1 MRVPT
6 ESHAAVAK
14 ATPLATPITPQNGK
28 QNVDMYHVLQLQNNY
43 STSREE
49 HKNGKHEDRSLSTD
63 RIACVH
69 LQTVRCRAMVAKI
82 LYGEYSLLNIPNLER
97 SRAKMEVQRLRVN
110 SARDVASPL
119 VSLALKLN
127 QSGDELTTPLQ
138 SELRTTLRVISR
150 RSSALTAH
158 TIWKRERLKPDW
170 LPRLADAAGVFALGE
185 ALRSPAQ
192 YGSNCVLPM
201 NACSV
206 S

>member
-14 ATPLATPITPQNGK
+14 ATPLATPQNGK
-28 QNVDMYHVLQLQNNY
+28 QDVDMYYVLQLQNY
-43 STSREE
+43 SNSREE
-49 HKNGKHEDRSLSTD
+49 HNKGNMKTDHSQRIESFACICRSVLG
-63 RIACVH
+63 
-69 LQTVRCRAMVAKI
+69 RAMVAKI
-82 LYGEYSLLNIPNLER
+82 LYGEYSLLNIPSLER

-138 SELRTTLRVISR
+138 SELRTTLRVNSR

-158 TIWKRERLKPDW
+158 NIWKRERLKPDW
-170 LPRLADAAGVFALGE
+170 LPRLADAAGVFALVG